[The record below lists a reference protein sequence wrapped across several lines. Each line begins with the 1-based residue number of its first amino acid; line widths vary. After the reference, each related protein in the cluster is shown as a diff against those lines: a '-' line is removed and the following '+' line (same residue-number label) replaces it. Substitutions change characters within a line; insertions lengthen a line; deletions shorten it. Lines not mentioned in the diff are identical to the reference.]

1 MKWLEANKIPFQ
13 TLPIRETPPTLSELN
28 AMLKS
33 RKNELRSLFN
43 TSGQDYRAQD
53 LKNKLPQLSQQD
65 ALTLLTQKGSL
76 VKRPFALDEKAGIF
90 LVGFRE
96 TEWQKAFKL

>member
-1 MKWLEANKIPFQ
+1 MKWLETHKIPFQ
-13 TLPIRETPPTLSELN
+13 AVPIRETPPTLSELN
-28 AMLKS
+28 AMLKG
-33 RKNELRSLFN
+33 RKKELRALFN

-65 ALTLLTQKGSL
+65 ALTLLTQNGNL

-96 TEWQKAFKL
+96 AEWQNAFKN